1 MNNLRPLLIA
11 AATAL
16 LAGACAT
23 PPVVLPAPLPL
34 PDQAP
39 GTEAFSQQQGGVQRQ
54 DLQRSGT
61 PEIPGSGNNTLVAGI
76 SGAAMPPLK
85 GGAVNVNIE
94 GMPVPAFINE
104 FFGSILGV
112 GFQMDPQVARMQD
125 LVTLRTQ
132 GPQSPQDFYRLAV
145 QVLRT
150 YGVSTEFSSGLV
162 FFNRARDSSTGA
174 TPLVVS
180 GRTLPEVP
188 ISSWKCF
195 ACARA

>member
-1 MNNLRPLLIA
+1 
-11 AATAL
+11 
-16 LAGACAT
+16 
-23 PPVVLPAPLPL
+23 
-34 PDQAP
+34 
-39 GTEAFSQQQGGVQRQ
+39 
-54 DLQRSGT
+54 
-61 PEIPGSGNNTLVAGI
+61 
-76 SGAAMPPLK
+76 MPPLK

-162 FFNRARDSSTGA
+162 FFNRARDSSKPVCTMVTSVHRSWLPMMA
-174 TPLVVS
+174 TSLLIS
-180 GRTLPEVP
+180 GWRHSRGLGR
-188 ISSWKCF
+188 CG
-195 ACARA
+195 CRC